1 MIEEKLRNEILGNA
15 KRKQMRGRGDG
26 KMTDEDREDNIH
38 RICNE
43 SRSNEVLSLSV
54 SPFALIYLFLSMSPF
69 SLSLQ
74 IPLSLFPPTLERTR
88 DWITHY

>member
-15 KRKQMRGRGDG
+15 KRKQMRERGDG
-26 KMTDEDREDNIH
+26 KMTDGDREDNIH

-43 SRSNEVLSLSV
+43 SRSNEVSLSV

-69 SLSLQ
+69 FLSLQ
-74 IPLSLFPPTLERTR
+74 IPLSLFPPTLERTG